1 MYLRSK
7 STEIWPSIEA
17 IYQSSSASICQG
29 KTKLSCCPLSGRLWT
44 GMWRLYKDRDSS
56 LVLLQEEI
64 ISWIK
69 KYSIVKHNRIQPTMA
84 KLVTI
89 KKRTIEKVNNMATKT
104 QVENSSRINQ
114 HSHREDMMSLTPI
127 SKNRIN

>member
-7 STEIWPSIEA
+7 STEIWPSTEA
-17 IYQSSSASICQG
+17 IYQSSSVLICQG
-29 KTKLSCCPLSGRLWT
+29 KTKLSCCRLSDKLST